1 MESFDRSALIAL
13 ADFVNGYAFKPEDF
27 TEHGLPIIRIEQ
39 LKDSNAPFDF
49 YHGKVPSENYIEND
63 DLIFSWSASL
73 FLQIWKRG
81 KAVLNQ
87 HLFKVIPKPNVDK
100 LLLKYCIEF
109 NLPELTKSAHG
120 STMQHIT
127 RRELERFFVS
137 IPKKKDVQSK
147 IAEVLA
153 TVDRAIEQTEALIAK
168 YHRIKTGLMHDLLTR
183 GIDEHD
189 QLRDPATHK
198 FKNSPLGM
206 IPEEWTAAVLSSI
219 TDLQVGYAFKSRDFV
234 DNGGILLLRGDN
246 VGYGQPDWSNPKYLL
261 QNPAKHLKEYFLRD
275 GDIVIG
281 MDRTFTKQGCKISV
295 LRKQD
300 SPALLVQRVGR
311 FLPKANAVGFLN
323 ALLSSLDFQNNLQKQ
338 EKGMDI
344 PHLSKDEILS
354 VPVIIPTLR
363 EMNEIARIANCLN
376 ENLESEKLSL
386 LKFYRLK
393 TGLMQDLLTGKV
405 SVEPLLEPQNED
417 R

>member
-1 MESFDRSALIAL
+1 M
-13 ADFVNGYAFKPEDF
+13 G
-27 TEHGLPIIRIEQ
+27 RI
-39 LKDSNAPFDF
+39 STFDF
-49 YHGKVPSENYIEND
+49 EGDYVTWTTDGAYAGTVFFRSGRFNCTNVCGTLKEKDEELDLRFLSYLLSSVAKNYVSYVGNPKLMNGVMGDIE
-63 DLIFSWSASL
+63 L
-73 FLQIWKRG
+73 
-81 KAVLNQ
+81 
-87 HLFKVIPKPNVDK
+87 
-100 LLLKYCIEF
+100 Y
-109 NLPELTKSAHG
+109 LPELKA
-120 STMQHIT
+120 
-127 RRELERFFVS
+127 E
-137 IPKKKDVQSK
+137 QSN
-147 IAEVLA
+147 IAEVLS